1 MNDTVSIVIFDPED
15 PDTLKSLSDAL
26 MEYHSVLI
34 PYASE
39 DALRVAIGR
48 HPVDVFVLK
57 LQKPFEQ
64 AFDLLSEI
72 HMRAPQAQVIF
83 VAQFDDEILWAWIDV
98 IQRGAYEFLPKP
110 LDAEGLKL
118 HVVNAV
124 KNHHPLR
131 VRKRPAAESVR
142 RLDTLSNKS
151 ISAAGA

>member
-1 MNDTVSIVIFDPED
+1 MNHTVSIVIFDPED
-15 PDTLKSLSDAL
+15 PETLKSLSEAL
-26 MEYHSVLI
+26 MEYDSVLI

-39 DALRVAIGR
+39 ETLRAAIG
-48 HPVDVFVLK
+48 HQPVDVFVLK
-57 LQKPFEQ
+57 LERPFEQ

-72 HMRAPQAQVIF
+72 QMRAPQAQVIF
-83 VAQFDDEILWAWIDV
+83 VAQFDDEMLWAWMDV

-131 VRKRPAAESVR
+131 IRKRPAAESVK
-142 RLDTLSNKS
+142 RLDAVSNES

>member
-1 MNDTVSIVIFDPED
+1 MNHAVSIVIFDPED
-15 PDTLKSLSDAL
+15 PETLRSLSESL
-26 MEYHSVLI
+26 MEYDSVLI

-39 DALRVAIGR
+39 EVLRAAIGQY
-48 HPVDVFVLK
+48 PVDVFILK

-64 AFDLLSEI
+64 AFNLLSEI
-72 HMRAPQAQVIF
+72 QMRAPQAQVIF
-83 VAQFDDEILWAWIDV
+83 VAQFDEDILWAWMDV

-131 VRKRPAAESVR
+131 VRKRPAAESVKL
-142 RLDTLSNKS
+142 LDTVPRNS
-151 ISAAGA
+151 ISAAC